1 MMTAE
6 LRDPISDGVEG
17 QGERISRLGAMF
29 LGLAAF
35 VCYACLFGAAF
46 YSWTM
51 TVSGFIGTKLL
62 PDNSIIGNWV
72 TPRLV
77 GVIIEAS
84 ILAYYVA
91 LPYFSVRGKL
101 VQWSATLLYAILFL
115 ITFIFS
121 LFAIT
126 HTSQGEN
133 LVAERGAQLQQVND
147 VIGRTD
153 RSITSTYSGFVS
165 GLDQNATRA
174 CAGFDE
180 SGIRKCGSIAK
191 GYSARSN
198 DFREKFG
205 AQLSGAGSVVA
216 IGGRDF
222 ASDLAVTEANYR
234 ALEGRMVAFNAF
246 GQESGISTQFAKDAV
261 QAARQQLDSVSRKTS
276 TTNLDAK
283 GLVTERVFS
292 GLWGAVKFQAEPVFY
307 LAIMIAALPL
317 VISLLCS
324 ALLKIIA
331 DSNSKAIQIKRVAE
345 QLEQEAEATK
355 KYAGVVELLRRL
367 RDGARWQRRSAN
379 VETAVDRSVSDV
391 S

>member
-1 MMTAE
+1 
-6 LRDPISDGVEG
+6 
-17 QGERISRLGAMF
+17 
-29 LGLAAF
+29 
-35 VCYACLFGAAF
+35 
-46 YSWTM
+46 
-51 TVSGFIGTKLL
+51 
-62 PDNSIIGNWV
+62 
-72 TPRLV
+72 
-77 GVIIEAS
+77 
-84 ILAYYVA
+84 
-91 LPYFSVRGKL
+91 
-101 VQWSATLLYAILFL
+101 
-115 ITFIFS
+115 
-121 LFAIT
+121 
-126 HTSQGEN
+126 
-133 LVAERGAQLQQVND
+133 
-147 VIGRTD
+147 
-153 RSITSTYSGFVS
+153 
-165 GLDQNATRA
+165 
-174 CAGFDE
+174 
-180 SGIRKCGSIAK
+180 
-191 GYSARSN
+191 
-198 DFREKFG
+198 
-205 AQLSGAGSVVA
+205 
-216 IGGRDF
+216 
-222 ASDLAVTEANYR
+222 
-234 ALEGRMVAFNAF
+234 MVAFNAF